1 MSSKKSKKTNP
12 YIYYCLEKQQICPE
26 LKGKSLPELV
36 AICGSEWSSMGPDA
50 RRPYIESARD
60 LNAGRIEPTFCSS
73 KSIAD
78 SPVSDLGHE
87 PHVQPALVTI
97 NIRARALVTKFH
109 RQATQ
114 NIYCISH
121 TS

>member
-36 AICGSEWSSMGPDA
+36 AICESEWSSMGPDA

-78 SPVSDLGHE
+78 SPVSDLAGKFDSMGRSYLAIHNKA
-87 PHVQPALVTI
+87 VQDKST
-97 NIRARALVTKFH
+97 F
-109 RQATQ
+109 
-114 NIYCISH
+114 
-121 TS
+121 